1 MPVDIIRNK
10 ILSNKIVTESFYQNN
25 FDTLAL
31 SKIKNNKIQL
41 ARIESTFYMRNQLL
55 RDSDWASMYHSVELR
70 TPFVDTKLLEKL
82 SNVMSSYSQYKDKEP
97 LKTAFKKILPNDI
110 DYKKKIGFQ
119 TPTKDWIK
127 NTLKDKS
134 QIQNNDWFNYMKMV
148 FNIFNRI

>member
-1 MPVDIIRNK
+1 
-10 ILSNKIVTESFYQNN
+10 
-25 FDTLAL
+25 
-31 SKIKNNKIQL
+31 
-41 ARIESTFYMRNQLL
+41 
-55 RDSDWASMYHSVELR
+55 MYHGVELR